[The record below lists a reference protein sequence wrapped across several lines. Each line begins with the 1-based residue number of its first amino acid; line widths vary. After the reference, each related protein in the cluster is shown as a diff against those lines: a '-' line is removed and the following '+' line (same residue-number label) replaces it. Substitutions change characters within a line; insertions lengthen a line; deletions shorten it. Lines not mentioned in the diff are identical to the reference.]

1 MDGLGY
7 RVRASGTLLPS
18 GERRVW
24 VPDGTGSSQRRHS
37 MRGVTAQKDDT
48 ERV

>member
-7 RVRASGTLLPS
+7 QVRASGTLWPWGQS
-18 GERRVW
+18 RVW

-37 MRGVTAQKDDT
+37 MRGNAQKDDT